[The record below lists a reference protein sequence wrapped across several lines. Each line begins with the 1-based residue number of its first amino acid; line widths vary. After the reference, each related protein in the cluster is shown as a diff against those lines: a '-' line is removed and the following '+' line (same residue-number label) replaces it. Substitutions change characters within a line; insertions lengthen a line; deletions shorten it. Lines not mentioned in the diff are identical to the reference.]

1 MTVLSKLWNGFL
13 LTVGTRPFYQ
23 IFSPWVPWLAW
34 GAALLLS
41 VGTVWGLAI
50 APPDY
55 LQGDSFRIIY
65 IHVPAASLALSIYFA
80 LAVLGVISLVWKIK
94 TAAIV
99 AQAAAP
105 VGLVLCILALITGAI
120 WGKPTWGAYWVW
132 DGRLT
137 SMLVLAFLYVGV
149 VALFQ
154 AYAGSTQQG
163 KAAAILSIVGALN
176 LPIIKYSV
184 VWWNTLHQGSTF
196 SLTAAPKM
204 AASMYLPLLVML
216 LGFYSL
222 VAALVLYRAC
232 TLILIRE
239 RQTAWVQDV
248 VRAQVPQ
255 LAQEGGG

>member
-1 MTVLSKLWNGFL
+1 MGAMNRLWNGFL

-23 IFSPWVPWLAW
+23 TFSPWVFSLGWLA
-34 GAALLLS
+34 AVLLV
-41 VGTVWGLAI
+41 VGSVWGLAF
-50 APPDY
+50 APPDA
-55 LQGDSFRIIY
+55 LQGDSYRIMF
-65 IHVPAASLALSIYFA
+65 IHVPVASLALSIYLG
-80 LAVLGVISLVWKIK
+80 LAILGIISLVWKIK

-105 VGLVLCILALITGAI
+105 VGLVLCVLALITGAI

-154 AYAGSTQQG
+154 AYEGSAQHG
-163 KAAAILSIVGALN
+163 KAAAILSIIGALN

-184 VWWNTLHQGSTF
+184 VWWNTLHQGATF
-196 SLTAAPKM
+196 SLTAAHKM
-204 AASMYLPLLVML
+204 PASMYLPLLVMIM
-216 LGFYSL
+216 GFYSL

-239 RQTAWVQDV
+239 QQSGWVQALLG
-248 VRAQVPQ
+248 AQFADKTV
-255 LAQEGGG
+255 GGR